1 LRSNPGDATAILS
14 LAETPPHSDP
24 LPRTRGEGAELFFP
38 CRFVARLT
46 RSHLCA
52 QPDRRLFDRS
62 FATAGAAT
70 PCWQQAVDMTAC
82 CHERLEAIRAYRS
95 GAGGLPP
102 QWPHHRL
109 RRRAGR
115 QDRPDQRT
123 LAGFGRHRAAGGTC
137 SRCPH
142 CRRHGTD
149 AAVGTADRRCLGGGR
164 VNRIPA
170 QPASPAREAR
180 GAHCK
185 G

>member
-1 LRSNPGDATAILS
+1 MTDSTPRWPTLLDITPPAARGEVGLRSNPGDATAILS

-123 LAGFGRHRAAGGTC
+123 AGRFWAP
-137 SRCPH
+137 SRC
-142 CRRHGTD
+142 RRDLLPLSALPTPWD
-149 AAVGTADRRCLGGGR
+149 
-164 VNRIPA
+164 
-170 QPASPAREAR
+170 
-180 GAHCK
+180 
-185 G
+185 